1 VPYLKL
7 WVSPRTAQRH
17 FSLQVE
23 KEGSAGEEAREAQK
37 YITSPG
43 YRCVPPWLF
52 EELVEKVL
60 VKNSRDL
67 AIHEGVP
74 DLDTSSSAH
83 AAAGQDSGQDRVS
96 ERDDTE
102 AQNSLS
108 DLNGGEGRQM
118 LFSFLP
124 PPLSFHN

>member
-1 VPYLKL
+1 
-7 WVSPRTAQRH
+7 
-17 FSLQVE
+17 
-23 KEGSAGEEAREAQK
+23 
-37 YITSPG
+37 
-43 YRCVPPWLF
+43 
-52 EELVEKVL
+52 
-60 VKNSRDL
+60 
-67 AIHEGVP
+67 VP